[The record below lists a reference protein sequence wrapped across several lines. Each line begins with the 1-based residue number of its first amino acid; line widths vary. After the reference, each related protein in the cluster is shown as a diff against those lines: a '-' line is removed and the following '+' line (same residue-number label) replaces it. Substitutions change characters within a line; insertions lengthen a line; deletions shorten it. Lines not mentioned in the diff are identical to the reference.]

1 MIQLTA
7 PFSQRFGHTGPRNL
21 ARLKHVGLA
30 VLMSVFGLLGLAL
43 AGPSAAQAESLWWH
57 NGSVMILHAQ
67 GDQRIFEYLEPRRL
81 MQNAG
86 VQPGTLLFNGE
97 LKGNKYQGTA
107 RVFSKHCKGAPLA
120 YGVTGD
126 HRWEHKII
134 LIGRREV
141 HDKCKPTGRFTSD
154 RLVFTYI
161 RPLGPQ
167 EQAPLSS
174 NGGAIVEKSR

>member
-1 MIQLTA
+1 MTPLISLSLSLNLLRRWAKFALALMGLT
-7 PFSQRFGHTGPRNL
+7 
-21 ARLKHVGLA
+21 
-30 VLMSVFGLLGLAL
+30 LGLVAPNL
-43 AGPSAAQAESLWWH
+43 AQAESLWWH

-67 GDQRIFEYLEPRRL
+67 GDQRIFEYYEPRRL

-86 VQPGTLLFNGE
+86 VKPGTLLFNGE
-97 LKGNKYQGTA
+97 LKDYKYKGTA
-107 RVFSKHCKGAPLA
+107 RVFSKHCMGAPLA
-120 YGVTGD
+120 YGVTGE

-141 HDKCKPTGRFTSD
+141 HDKCKPTGRYTSD

-167 EQAPLSS
+167 DQAPVSLD
-174 NGGAIVEKSR
+174 GGTIVEKTR